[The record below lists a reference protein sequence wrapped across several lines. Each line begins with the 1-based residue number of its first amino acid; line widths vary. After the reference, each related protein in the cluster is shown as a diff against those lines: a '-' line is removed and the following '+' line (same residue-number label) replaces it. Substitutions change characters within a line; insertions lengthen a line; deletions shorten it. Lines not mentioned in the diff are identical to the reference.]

1 MCGGGGK
8 HPSSCPSPP
17 TRPPLC
23 SPGGALDAS
32 PAGLRSLRTWVLD
45 REHLADVRCTLLA
58 LIDELHCTGPLLAH
72 LREET
77 QQDQQ
82 AAAAAVD
89 TAAPVVALEA
99 AAEPAVAADKEEAP
113 ADGPPAARRTAAETL
128 SALQGSV
135 EGALRNVLTSLAVP
149 LLCADPGQASE
160 VTALT
165 VFALKYYYRIY
176 QEGFA
181 DVFKLLAV
189 RTSAYRGSYLPF
201 YCALSGQS
209 CSPFG
214 HCNCPAT
221 LPLHCYCYCL
231 P

>member
-1 MCGGGGK
+1 M
-8 HPSSCPSPP
+8 
-17 TRPPLC
+17 
-23 SPGGALDAS
+23 
-32 PAGLRSLRTWVLD
+32 LD

-72 LREET
+72 LREEA

-82 AAAAAVD
+82 AAAAAGAAAAATSVAPLEAVAGPAGAED
-89 TAAPVVALEA
+89 TAAAEA
-99 AAEPAVAADKEEAP
+99 ATV
-113 ADGPPAARRTAAETL
+113 DGPPAPRRTAAETL

-189 RTSAYRGSYLPF
+189 RTSVYRGSYLPF

-209 CSPFG
+209 CTPSGPLKLAFEDATTLLPASPP
-214 HCNCPAT
+214 NT
-221 LPLHCYCYCL
+221 
-231 P
+231 